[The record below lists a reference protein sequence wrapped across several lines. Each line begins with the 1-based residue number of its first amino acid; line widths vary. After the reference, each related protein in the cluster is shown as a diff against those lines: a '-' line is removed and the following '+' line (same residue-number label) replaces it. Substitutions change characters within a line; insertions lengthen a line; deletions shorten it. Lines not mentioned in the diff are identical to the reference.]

1 MTKLTTFFFDLDGT
15 LLPIDGKKFEELYFH
30 GLSARFTDLYSPTEF
45 IQLIWNATKA
55 MVADTRPVTN
65 ETAFMEALG
74 GAVNENLG
82 EMQNRFTEFY
92 ATGFDK
98 VREAVI
104 ENAEV
109 HESIRLLKQKGYD
122 LVIATNPMFPR
133 LAIEKRIEWT
143 GLNRSDFCYV
153 TSFEDNHYCKPQ
165 PMFFQE
171 LLDTLGKTPEE
182 VLMVGNDVEEDLVAG
197 QLGIKTYLITNHSIN
212 RKNKEVD
219 ADHIGDYADFLK
231 FVEAL
236 PDISQK

>member
-15 LLPIDGKKFEELYFH
+15 LLPIDGQKFEELYFH
-30 GLSARFTDLYSPTEF
+30 GLSSRFSDMYTPTEF

-74 GAVNENLG
+74 SVVHGNLG
-82 EMQNRFTEFY
+82 EMQNRFTDFY
-92 ATGFDK
+92 VTGFDK

-109 HESIRLLKQKGYD
+109 HEAISLLKKKGYD

-133 LAIEKRIEWT
+133 LAIEKRIDWT
-143 GLNRSDFCYV
+143 GLDRNDFSYV

-171 LLDTLGKTPEE
+171 LLDILGKSSDE
-182 VLMVGNDVEEDLVAG
+182 VIMIGNDVEEDMVAG
-197 QLGIKTYLITNHSIN
+197 KLGIETYLITNHMVN
-212 RKNKEVD
+212 RKNKEVK
-219 ADHIGDYADFLK
+219 ADHVGDYADFLH
-231 FVEAL
+231 FVESL
-236 PDISQK
+236 PDISH

>member
-30 GLSARFTDLYSPTEF
+30 GLSARFTDLYSPSDF

-55 MVADTRPVTN
+55 MVADTRPITN

-74 GAVNENLG
+74 SVVNGNLG
-82 EMQNRFTEFY
+82 EMQNRFTDFY

-143 GLNRSDFCYV
+143 GLDRSDFSYV

-171 LLDTLGKTPEE
+171 ILDTLKKTPQE
-182 VLMVGNDVEEDLVAG
+182 VIMVGNDVEEDLVAG
-197 QLGIKTYLITNHSIN
+197 KLGIQTYLITNHNIN
-212 RKNKEVD
+212 RKNKEVV

-231 FVEAL
+231 FVESL
-236 PDISQK
+236 PDISTQ

>member
-1 MTKLTTFFFDLDGT
+1 MTNLTTFFFDLDGT
-15 LLPIDGKKFEELYFH
+15 LLPIDGKKFEELYFN
-30 GLSARFTDLYSPTEF
+30 GLSARFTDLYSPAEF
-45 IQLIWNATKA
+45 VQLIWNATKA

-74 GAVNENLG
+74 SVVNGNLG
-82 EMQNRFTEFY
+82 EMQNRFTDFY
-92 ATGFDK
+92 ITGFDK

-109 HESIRLLKQKGYD
+109 HESIRLLKEKGYD

-133 LAIEKRIEWT
+133 LAIEKRIDWT
-143 GLNRSDFCYV
+143 GLNRSDFSYV

-171 LLDTLGKTPEE
+171 LLDTLKKTPAE
-182 VLMVGNDVEEDLVAG
+182 VIMVGNDVEEDLVAG
-197 QLGIKTYLITNHSIN
+197 NLGIKTYLITNHCIN
-212 RKNKEVD
+212 RKNKAVV
-219 ADHIGDYADFLK
+219 ADHIGDYKDFLT
-231 FVEAL
+231 FVEGL